1 MPKARATRS
10 PARNTYGVIIARRS
24 RQPTEPGLPLPPLI
38 AARTPAI
45 VVTSQAML
53 RPWASR
59 VRRMTQGG
67 E

>member
-1 MPKARATRS
+1 
-10 PARNTYGVIIARRS
+10 VIIASRS
-24 RQPTEPGLPLPPLI
+24 RQPTEPGLPLPALI
-38 AARTPAI
+38 AARTPAT